1 MSAILNAMDVYGVN
15 IPYEPLTNFQLYDY
29 AEKLGLKLR
38 GVYMRD
44 GLPSEPQEYE
54 QGIVNF
60 NKLSEKG
67 THWICY
73 LKKGASK
80 WYFDS
85 MGGPVL
91 QEVRDYLKSPIYRN
105 TDIVQPAD
113 TPICGHLCLYI
124 LKSFDK
130 GLTFRETLNNLTY
143 LGGEIKW
150 TSPLSKELHRS
161 VRKNFPKRYVFT
173 RDQGIFGADLVD
185 MKALSRK
192 NKGFKYILM
201 VEDIFSKYGWAVPIK
216 FKTGAAVT
224 EALKKIFA
232 EKIPKKIWA
241 DKGTEF
247 YNKEVDALLKKHDIQ
262 LYSTENHEKCSVIE
276 RWNRTI
282 KTWIYK
288 YFTANGTNNYV
299 DVLDALIKRYNN
311 TKHRSIGMTP
321 VEAQKPENREKVFK
335 NLYGKKVMIQQKPK
349 FKVGTKVRLAVEKD
363 LFEKAYIINWS
374 DKIYS
379 IKQVLDTRPVTYI
392 VEDDRGVEHKGKF
405 YEQELQ
411 KTTTDTYRVEK
422 VLRYK
427 TEKGKRYALVK
438 WMDYD
443 SSYNSWI
450 SAENIGKDLL

>member
-1 MSAILNAMDVYGVN
+1 MDVYGVS
-15 IPYEPLTNFQLYDY
+15 IPYEPLTNFQLLDY
-29 AEKLGLKLR
+29 AQKLDLKLR
-38 GVYMRD
+38 GIFMRD
-44 GLPSEPQEYE
+44 SLPSEPFENE

-67 THWICY
+67 SHWCCY
-73 LKKGASK
+73 LKRGNSK

-85 MGGPVL
+85 MGGVVL
-91 QEVRDYLKSPIYRN
+91 QEVRDYLTGQIYRN
-105 TDIVQPAD
+105 TDIVQPIG
-113 TPICGHLCLYI
+113 TPICGHLCLYV
-124 LKSFDK
+124 LKSFDR
-130 GLTFRETLNNLTY
+130 GMSFRDTLNSLVS
-143 LGGEIKW
+143 LGGEVKW
-150 TSPLSKELHRS
+150 TSTLSKELHRS

-185 MKALSRK
+185 MQALSRK

-216 FKTGAAVT
+216 SKTGVAVT

-241 DKGTEF
+241 DKGGEF
-247 YNKEVDALLKKHDIQ
+247 YNKEVNALLKKHNIV

-321 VEAQKPENREKVFK
+321 AEATEPENRERVFR
-335 NLYGKKVMIQQKPK
+335 NLYAKKVQEQQKPK

-379 IKQVLDTRPVTYI
+379 IKQVLATRPTTYV
-392 VEDDRGVEHKGKF
+392 VEDDKGVEHKGKF

-411 KTTTDTYRVEK
+411 RTTADTYRVQK

-450 SAENIGKDLL
+450 PIEDIGKDLL